1 MIALRRLLALLV
13 FLSTSFTL
21 CAQDRSYGRS
31 VVATQYGMVATSQV
45 SASQAGALI
54 LERGGSAIDAAITAN
69 AVLNVTEPTSNGMG
83 GDLFAIY
90 WEAKT
95 GKIYGLNAS
104 GWAPKALT
112 IEHLREK
119 GITEMPQLRIDSV
132 TVPGVVDGWAKL
144 HDRWGKLPWRD
155 LFQPAIFYADHG
167 FPVAEIIHAW
177 WDGDHDGL
185 LANAESRR
193 VFLPGGKVP
202 ETDEMFRNPDVARA
216 LTLVANQGETAFYRG
231 EIAKAILK
239 TSDELGGTMTAD
251 DLASYSAEWVEP
263 ISTKY
268 RDWTVYELPPNGD
281 GIAALEM
288 LNIMEQFKPDPAG
301 PHGPDELHT
310 RIEAMKLAYA
320 DVKAY
325 DGDPR
330 FSKIP
335 VGQLLSKDY
344 AAKRASFINPT
355 KANCTVARGALGTSD
370 TTYFTVVDREGNILS
385 VIQSNY
391 NNFGSNVTVLSMGFA
406 LQDRGGLFS
415 LDPTSPNALAGRK
428 RPFHT
433 IIPGFMQR
441 GDQHIGFGIMGGLN
455 QPLAHAQ
462 FVSNVVDYNMNIQAA
477 MEEPRFTD
485 RQQLGCKIVIESRVT
500 PATLEALSQMGHV
513 LQVHRDYTSLMG
525 RGQAILHDGKTGLNL
540 GASDPRADGAAI
552 PEQPKFFGAS
562 ANP

>member
-1 MIALRRLLALLV
+1 MIRLRPSLTLLIL
-13 FLSTSFTL
+13 LSTTL
-21 CAQDRSYGRS
+21 NLSAQDRSYGRS

-54 LERGGSAIDAAITAN
+54 LERGGSAIDAAIAAN

-112 IEHLREK
+112 IEHLHRK
-119 GITEMPQLRIDSV
+119 SITAMPQFGIDSV
-132 TVPGVVDGWAKL
+132 TVPGVVDGWTKL

-155 LFQPAIFYADHG
+155 LFQPAIFYAEQG
-167 FPVAEIIHAW
+167 FPVAEIIHNW
-177 WDGDHDGL
+177 WDGDRDGL
-185 LANAESRR
+185 LTNTESRR
-193 VFLPGGKVP
+193 IFLPGGKVP
-202 ETDEMFRNPDVARA
+202 ETGEMFRNPDVAHA
-216 LTLVANQGETAFYRG
+216 LTLIADQGEAAFYKG

-239 TSDELGGTMTAD
+239 TSEALGGTMSAD

-263 ISTKY
+263 ISTQY
-268 RDWTVYELPPNGD
+268 RNWTVYELPPNGD

-301 PHGPDELHT
+301 PHSPGELHN

-320 DVKAY
+320 DVKTY

-335 VGQLLSKDY
+335 VDQLLSKDY
-344 AAKRASFINPT
+344 AAKRASLIDPT
-355 KANCTVARGALGTSD
+355 KANCTVAPGALGTSD
-370 TTYFTVVDREGNILS
+370 TTYFTVVDREGNIVS

-391 NNFGSNVTVLSMGFA
+391 NNFGSNVTVLGMGFA

-415 LDPTSPNALAGRK
+415 LDPASPNALAGRK

-433 IIPGFMQR
+433 IIPAFMQR
-441 GDQHIGFGIMGGLN
+441 GDEHIGFGIMGGLN

-462 FVSNVVDYNMNIQAA
+462 FVSNVVDYHMNIQAA

-485 RQQLGCKIVIESRVT
+485 RQQFGCKIVIESRVT
-500 PATLEALSQMGHV
+500 PASLEALSKLGHV
-513 LQVHRDYTSLMG
+513 LQVHSDYTSQMG
-525 RGQAILHDGKTGLNL
+525 RGQAILHDSKTGINF

-552 PEQPKFFGAS
+552 PEQANFFGAS
-562 ANP
+562 AKP